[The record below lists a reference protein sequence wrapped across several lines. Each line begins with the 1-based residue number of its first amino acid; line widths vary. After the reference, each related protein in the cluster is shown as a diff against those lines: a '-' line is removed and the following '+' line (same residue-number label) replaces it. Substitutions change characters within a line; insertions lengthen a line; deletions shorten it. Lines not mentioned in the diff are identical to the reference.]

1 MSISRV
7 FNDFK
12 RKFIAGEV
20 PPSFDCTAYL
30 MNSNYEKIYDQIQY
44 MRTMDDFYTMNPN
57 ALYYENGELSGNALA
72 SGSYIENSYYKI
84 TENTEEDQA
93 ATQLIIVDNS
103 NIESYRN
110 LLYKSEQEGPGK
122 YKEYIEKYGQF
133 FLVGNSNEFAKLVKV
148 CKEQEL
154 EYFAVVLYD
163 DIEFIDIIDS
173 CFGSTREHPFRGL
186 FDGNGYA
193 LCIRSIILNKRAS
206 GIFGYISENAI
217 VKNFKI
223 LNAFVRDK
231 ALLIDDNVLTV
242 TVNESTNLISLNSIK
257 RGAGDVNIGILAG
270 VNNGTIENVVMSAK
284 VVYAS
289 MIRPDV
295 YFVQNKSDQNGGTKM
310 LISQDILEAK
320 IDNNFTATSALSSYK
335 NFCYPSP
342 LCLNSEANL
351 IPYVGYFNEGC
362 FNSRTRDIDFSST
375 GTSNEFQPPLYRTY
389 TSGGKLIDDYTSD
402 FNYMGDIFTLYDSKH
417 KDDHYR
423 PADKFLFGSTDAE
436 TVNDVSKLHAMSF
449 RLGPNNKAA
458 FLIGGL
464 VGKNNGDMTNVSTV
478 NTLTFKENTVALIGG
493 IAGRGARGKLKNVN
507 ARTSFFG
514 SSGMYEDYLTI
525 EDNTATE
532 PEYSSTIRLTGIE
545 NPYYEGRLDAVDE
558 QGMPITFNNVHYNL
572 VNMDA
577 VSSRLD
583 ARLHMQPYGYFYVNE
598 STQPNNY
605 SKFSG
610 YTYDTLNV
618 NIAPTTIKI
627 PTISYR
633 ISDNPQELYLTD
645 VTATVTD
652 ISITDGYYRVSAS
665 NSKVITDVIKYS
677 AAEISSGVPTLILPV
692 SSFNI
697 ATEEPHLTVTYSS
710 DVMNGMFGSF
720 TLPVSALSN
729 PIELDETSRTKLS
742 KQKFVQTSATMDVK
756 LSPVY
761 NIGGMF
767 GEYVYSDGQS
777 ITDSTVFACVK
788 NFQPE
793 KHYNELYHYKN
804 VNKVASFACNCIF
817 DSANKSN
824 ENAYEF
830 SRAASAD
837 TVLQNNLKCSAI
849 QVTVDMDDIWH
860 RNNTFSGMYCE
871 DLENTGGD
879 KIQYIH
885 YLQCYNMISPALIG
899 TNYCDQSHK
908 EGKNY
913 PVNLG
918 ILYEDQIFFKY
929 GLNMGSDLP
938 YDSEHELDTIGKVR
952 KRISSLN
959 GAGSGCYFHYPAQ
972 ASAHDILNTSTNT
985 SNENM
990 WSYNTILTAAYSL
1003 SSVDAVATTAYV
1015 SKQLTAYPQHYGL
1028 YRGRASLHADTH
1040 TLPLDRNWHCSATF
1054 DENDYLT
1061 VSYNAPQIVVNSS
1074 ATFFAPATAMI
1085 DTLDQMK
1092 PNLNPYYTY
1101 SYYSFEYGKST
1112 IKPVPMSVKYL
1123 DNVCNDPNS
1132 YELYGTPDEISA
1144 AKYVMSSDNYQD
1156 FYITNSITLEIAE
1169 VHKLTA
1175 NCLSGLTGIPE
1186 VEITT
1191 TASPVFEVNEKSRNS
1206 VIGRITFKPL
1216 TTQYSDFV
1224 IYNDNT
1230 SRYVDGVNAL
1240 VNYKQNLVWV
1250 DQEGYIHIN
1259 GAPIKNEDKFNNE
1272 VYVNNQYTGY
1282 AAVPGIV
1289 RALFRIEYNDA
1300 NNVSHVEQFIIHIRI
1315 IESIP
1320 DTSVK
1325 LYYNELD
1332 ESDKNVVSS
1341 NALIYSYVPNSAAI
1355 VNLLNN
1361 INRDSIVCT
1370 GLKAD
1375 DLQYALIVDENQ
1387 CPVMDIR
1394 LDSNGAENEGY
1405 NIQFNRV
1412 GKVTK
1417 SSSNPPTYGFTYSGG
1432 SLINISGAK

>member
-44 MRTMDDFYTMNPN
+44 MRTIDDFYTMNPN
-57 ALYYENGELSGNALA
+57 ALYYENGALSGNALA

-110 LLYKSEQEGPGK
+110 LLYKFGQEWPGK

-163 DIEFIDIIDS
+163 DIEFIDIVDS
-173 CFGSTREHPFRGL
+173 CFGSTQEHPFRGL

-223 LNAFVRDK
+223 LNALVRDK
-231 ALLIDDNVLTV
+231 ALIIDDNVLTV

-257 RGAGDVNIGILAG
+257 RGAGDVNIGVLAG

-295 YFVQNKSDQNGGTKM
+295 YLVQNKSDQNGGNKM

-320 IDNNFTATSALSSYK
+320 IDNSFTATTALSSYK
-335 NFCYPSP
+335 NFCYPTP

-375 GTSNEFQPPLYRTY
+375 GTSNQFQPPLYRTY
-389 TSGGKLIDDYTSD
+389 TSGGKVYDDHKSD
-402 FNYMGDIFTLYDSKH
+402 FNYMGDIFALYDSTHTGKH
-417 KDDHYR
+417 YK
-423 PADKFLFGSTDAE
+423 PADKFLFGSTNAE
-436 TVNDVSKLHAMSF
+436 TVDDVSQLHAMSF

-478 NTLTFKENTVALIGG
+478 NTLTFNENTVALIGG

-532 PEYSSTIRLTGIE
+532 PEYSSTIYLRNIE
-545 NPYYEGRLDAVDE
+545 NHDYAGRLDATND
-558 QGMPITFNNVHYNL
+558 QGVPITFTNVYYNFA
-572 VNMDA
+572 NMHP

-598 STQPNNY
+598 STQPSNY

-618 NIAPTTIKI
+618 NIAPTTIVI

-633 ISDNPQELYLTD
+633 IGDNPQVQLTD

-652 ISITDGYYRVSAS
+652 ISITDGYYRVSTS

-677 AAEISSGVPTLILPV
+677 AAELHEEDVPTPILPV
-692 SSFNI
+692 TSFNI
-697 ATEEPHLTVTYSS
+697 AAEEPHLTVTYSS
-710 DVMNGMFGSF
+710 SEMNGIFGSF

-729 PIELDETSRTKLS
+729 PVVLDEPSRTKLS
-742 KQKFVQTSATMDVK
+742 KQKFVQTSAMMDVK

-793 KHYNELYHYKN
+793 THYNELYHYKN

-849 QVTVDMDDIWH
+849 QVTADMNDIWH
-860 RNNTFSGMYCE
+860 RNDTFSGMYCE
-871 DLENTGGD
+871 DLKNTGGD
-879 KIQYIH
+879 KIQYVH

-899 TNYCDQSHK
+899 TNYCDQSHDK
-908 EGKNY
+908 DENY

-938 YDSEHELDTIGKVR
+938 YGDDQLDTISKVR
-952 KRISSLN
+952 ERISSLN
-959 GAGSGCYFHYPAQ
+959 GEGSGCYFHYPAQ
-972 ASAHDILNTSTNT
+972 ASVHDILNESSNT
-985 SNENM
+985 SNQNM

-1003 SSVDAVATTAYV
+1003 SSAHAVATTAYV

-1054 DENDYLT
+1054 DENDYLK
-1061 VSYNAPQIVVNSS
+1061 VSYDAPQIVVSSS

-1101 SYYSFEYGKST
+1101 SYSSVEYGIST
-1112 IKPVPMSVKYL
+1112 IKPVPMHVKYL

-1156 FYITNSITLEIAE
+1156 FYVANSITLETAE
-1169 VHKLTA
+1169 VRQLTA
-1175 NCLSGLTGIPE
+1175 TCLSGLPGIPE
-1186 VEITT
+1186 VVITT

-1206 VIGRITFKPL
+1206 VIGRITFKPR
-1216 TTQYSDFV
+1216 TTQYSNFLIDNV
-1224 IYNDNT
+1224 NT
-1230 SRYVDGVNAL
+1230 SRYVNGENAL
-1240 VNYKQNLVWV
+1240 VNYKQNLVLV

-1272 VYVNNQYTGY
+1272 VYEDDQYTDY
-1282 AAVPGIV
+1282 DAVPGIV
-1289 RALFRIEYNDA
+1289 RALFNIEYNDA
-1300 NNVSHVEQFIIHIRI
+1300 DNVSHVENFIIHIRI

-1332 ESDKNVVSS
+1332 TSYKNVVSS

-1417 SSSNPPTYGFTYSGG
+1417 SSSNPPTYEFTYSGG

>member
-44 MRTMDDFYTMNPN
+44 MRTIDDFYTMNTN
-57 ALYYENGELSGNALA
+57 ALYYENGALSGNALA

-110 LLYKSEQEGPGK
+110 LLYKDGQEWTGK

-163 DIEFIDIIDS
+163 DIEFIDIVDS
-173 CFGSTREHPFRGL
+173 CFGSTQEHPFRGL

-231 ALLIDDNVLTV
+231 ALRIDDNVLTV

-257 RGAGDVNIGILAG
+257 RGAGDVNIGVLAG

-295 YFVQNKSDQNGGTKM
+295 YFVQNKSDQNGGNKL

-320 IDNNFTATSALSSYK
+320 IDNSFTATSALSSYK
-335 NFCYPSP
+335 NFCYPTP

-375 GTSNEFQPPLYRTY
+375 GTSNQFQPPLYRTY
-389 TSGGKLIDDYTSD
+389 TSGGNVHDEHTSD

-417 KDDHYR
+417 EGDHYR
-423 PADKFLFGSTDAE
+423 PADKVLFGSTNAE
-436 TVNDVSKLHAMSF
+436 TINDVSELYAMSF

-532 PEYSSTIRLTGIE
+532 PEYSSTIYLRNIE
-545 NPYYEGRLDAVDE
+545 NHYYEGRLDANDDT
-558 QGMPITFNNVHYNL
+558 GLPITFKNVNYNFA
-572 VNMDA
+572 NMHP

-598 STQPNNY
+598 STQPSNY

-627 PTISYR
+627 PLISYL
-633 ISDNPQELYLTD
+633 SGDNLQEQYLND
-645 VTATVTD
+645 VTATVID

-665 NSKVITDVIKYS
+665 NSKVITDVIEYS
-677 AAEISSGVPTLILPV
+677 AAELHGVVPTPIQDV
-692 SSFNI
+692 ASFNI
-697 ATEEPHLTVTYSS
+697 AAAEPYLTVTYSS
-710 DVMNGMFGSF
+710 DELNGMFGSF

-729 PIELDETSRTKLS
+729 PVVLDEPSLIKLS
-742 KQKFVQTSATMDVK
+742 KQKFVQTSASMDVK

-793 KHYNELYHYKN
+793 EHDNELYHYKN

-837 TVLQNNLKCSAI
+837 TVLQNNLKCTAFL
-849 QVTVDMDDIWH
+849 VTVDMNDIWH
-860 RNNTFSGMYCE
+860 RNDTFSDMNCE
-871 DLENTGGD
+871 DLKNTGSYN
-879 KIQYIH
+879 IQYIH

-899 TNYCDQSHK
+899 TNYCDQSHDK
-908 EGKNY
+908 SENY

-938 YDSEHELDTIGKVR
+938 YGDAPLDSISKVR
-952 KRISSLN
+952 ERISSLS

-972 ASAHDILNTSTNT
+972 ASAHDIVNTASNT

-1003 SSVDAVATTAYV
+1003 SNVPAVATTAYV

-1028 YRGRASLHADTH
+1028 YRGRASLHADNNH
-1040 TLPLDRNWHCSATF
+1040 HFSATF

-1061 VSYNAPQIVVNSS
+1061 VSYNAPQIVVNNS

-1092 PNLNPYYTY
+1092 PNLTPYYTY
-1101 SYYSFEYGKST
+1101 SYSSVEYDKST
-1112 IKPVPMSVKYL
+1112 IKPVPMHVKYL
-1123 DNVCNDPNS
+1123 DNVCNDPDS

-1156 FYITNSITLEIAE
+1156 FYVANSITLETAE
-1169 VHKLTA
+1169 VRQLTA
-1175 NCLSGLTGIPE
+1175 TCLSGLSGIPE
-1186 VEITT
+1186 VVLTT
-1191 TASPVFEVNEKSRNS
+1191 TSSPEFEVNEKSRNS

-1216 TTQYSDFV
+1216 TTQYSDFFIRNV
-1224 IYNDNT
+1224 SINT
-1230 SRYVDGVNAL
+1230 SRYVDGENAR
-1240 VNYKQNLVWV
+1240 VDYKQKLVLV

-1282 AAVPGIV
+1282 DAVPGIV

-1332 ESDKNVVSS
+1332 PSDKNVVSS

-1417 SSSNPPTYGFTYSGG
+1417 SSSNPPTYEFTYSGG

>member
-20 PPSFDCTAYL
+20 SPSFDCTAYL

-57 ALYYENGELSGNALA
+57 ALYYENGALSGNALA
-72 SGSYIENSYYKI
+72 SGSYIENTYYKI
-84 TENTEEDQA
+84 TENTEEDQD

-110 LLYKSEQEGPGK
+110 LLYKSEQEWPGK

-242 TVNESTNLISLNSIK
+242 TVNESTNLISLNAIK

-295 YFVQNKSDQNGGTKM
+295 YFVQNKSDQNGGTKL
-310 LISQDILEAK
+310 LISQDILDAK

-389 TSGGKLIDDYTSD
+389 TSGGNVDGDHKSD
-402 FNYMGDIFTLYDSKH
+402 FNYMGDIFTLYDSTH
-417 KDDHYR
+417 TGNHYK

-436 TVNDVSKLHAMSF
+436 TVNDVSQLRAMSF

-525 EDNTATE
+525 EDNTASE

-545 NPYYEGRLDAVDE
+545 NPYYEGRLDANNELGV
-558 QGMPITFNNVHYNL
+558 PITFTNVNYNL
-572 VNMDA
+572 VNMHA

-598 STQPNNY
+598 STQPSNY

-618 NIAPTTIKI
+618 NIEPTTIKI
-627 PTISYR
+627 PIISYC
-633 ISDNPQELYLTD
+633 IGDAPQELQLHD
-645 VTATVTD
+645 VTATVTN
-652 ISITDGYYRVSAS
+652 ISITDGYYRVSTS
-665 NSKVITDVIKYS
+665 NSKVITDIVEYS
-677 AAEISSGVPTLILPV
+677 AAELHGDVLTPIQHVA
-692 SSFNI
+692 SFNI
-697 ATEEPHLTVTYSS
+697 AAVEPYLTVTYSS
-710 DVMNGMFGSF
+710 NEMPGMFGSF

-729 PIELDETSRTKLS
+729 PIELDSTSLTKLS
-742 KQKFVQTSATMDVK
+742 KQKFVQTSSFMDVK

-793 KHYNELYHYKN
+793 KHDDELYHYKN

-849 QVTVDMDDIWH
+849 QVTASMNDIWH
-860 RNNTFSGMYCE
+860 RNDTFSGMYCE
-871 DLENTGGD
+871 DLKNTGGD

-899 TNYCDQSHK
+899 TNYCDQDHHK
-908 EGKNY
+908 DENY

-938 YDSEHELDTIGKVR
+938 YDSEHNLDTISKVR
-952 KRISSLN
+952 ERISSLD

-972 ASAHDILNTSTNT
+972 ASAHDILNPAIQT
-985 SNENM
+985 SNTNM

-1003 SSVDAVATTAYV
+1003 SSVHASATTAYV

-1028 YRGRASLHADTH
+1028 YRGRASLHAH
-1040 TLPLDRNWHCSATF
+1040 NHLAYGSHSSFFATF
-1054 DENDYLT
+1054 DENDYLK
-1061 VSYNAPQIVVNSS
+1061 VSYNAPQIEVNSS
-1074 ATFFAPATAMI
+1074 ATFFAPATTMI

-1101 SYYSFEYGKST
+1101 AYSSFEYGKST
-1112 IKPVPMSVKYL
+1112 IKPVPMHVKYL

-1186 VEITT
+1186 VVITT

-1206 VIGRITFKPL
+1206 VIGRITFKPI
-1216 TTQYSDFV
+1216 TTQNSDFV
-1224 IYNDNT
+1224 INNDKT
-1230 SRYVDGVNAL
+1230 SRYVDGENDCVD
-1240 VNYKQNLVWV
+1240 YKQNLVWV

-1259 GAPIKNEDKFNNE
+1259 GSPIKNEDKFNNE
-1272 VYVNNQYTGY
+1272 VYVDDQYTGY
-1282 AAVPGIV
+1282 DAVPGIV
-1289 RALFRIEYNDA
+1289 RASFNIEYNDA
-1300 NNVSHVEQFIIHIRI
+1300 NNDHHEEHFTIHISI

-1332 ESDKNVVSS
+1332 TFDKNVVSS

-1361 INRDSIVCT
+1361 ITRDSVVCT

>member
-1 MSISRV
+1 MV
-7 FNDFK
+7 F
-12 RKFIAGEV
+12 
-20 PPSFDCTAYL
+20 
-30 MNSNYEKIYDQIQY
+30 
-44 MRTMDDFYTMNPN
+44 
-57 ALYYENGELSGNALA
+57 
-72 SGSYIENSYYKI
+72 
-84 TENTEEDQA
+84 
-93 ATQLIIVDNS
+93 
-103 NIESYRN
+103 
-110 LLYKSEQEGPGK
+110 
-122 YKEYIEKYGQF
+122 
-133 FLVGNSNEFAKLVKV
+133 
-148 CKEQEL
+148 
-154 EYFAVVLYD
+154 
-163 DIEFIDIIDS
+163 
-173 CFGSTREHPFRGL
+173 
-186 FDGNGYA
+186 
-193 LCIRSIILNKRAS
+193 
-206 GIFGYISENAI
+206 FGYISENAI

-231 ALLIDDNVLTV
+231 ALRIDDNVLTV

-257 RGAGDVNIGILAG
+257 RGAGDVNIGVLAG

-295 YFVQNKSDQNGGTKM
+295 YLVQNKSDQNGGNKM

-320 IDNNFTATSALSSYK
+320 IDNRFTATSALSSYK
-335 NFCYPSP
+335 NFCYPTP

-375 GTSNEFQPPLYRTY
+375 GTSNQFQPPLYRTY
-389 TSGGKLIDDYTSD
+389 TSGGKVYDDHKSN
-402 FNYMGDIFTLYDSKH
+402 FNYMGDIFTLYDSTHTGKH
-417 KDDHYR
+417 YK
-423 PADKFLFGSTDAE
+423 PADKFLFGSTNAE
-436 TVNDVSKLHAMSF
+436 TVDDVSQLHAMSF

-478 NTLTFKENTVALIGG
+478 NTLTFNENTVALIGG

-532 PEYSSTIRLTGIE
+532 PEYSSTIYLSGIE
-545 NPYYEGRLDAVDE
+545 NHIYEGRLDANNE
-558 QGMPITFNNVHYNL
+558 QGIPITFTNVNYNL
-572 VNMDA
+572 VNMDSE
-577 VSSRLD
+577 SSRLD

-598 STQPNNY
+598 STQPSNY

-627 PTISYR
+627 PLISYY
-633 ISDNPQELYLTD
+633 SGDDPQIQALSN

-652 ISITDGYYRVSAS
+652 ISITDGYYRVSTS
-665 NSKVITDVIKYS
+665 NSKVITDVIEYS
-677 AAEISSGVPTLILPV
+677 AAELQGDVPTPIQSV

-697 ATEEPHLTVTYSS
+697 AAEEPYLTVTYSS
-710 DVMNGMFGSF
+710 DVLNGMFGSF

-729 PIELDETSRTKLS
+729 PIELDSTSLTKLS
-742 KQKFVQTSATMDVK
+742 KQKFVQTSASMDVK

-804 VNKVASFACNCIF
+804 VNKVAEFACNCIF

-837 TVLQNNLKCSAI
+837 TLLQNNLKCTAI
-849 QVTVDMDDIWH
+849 LVTVDMNDIWH
-860 RNNTFSGMYCE
+860 RNDTFTDMYCE
-871 DLENTGGD
+871 DLKNTGRD

-908 EGKNY
+908 EGENY

-938 YDSEHELDTIGKVR
+938 YGDDYSLDTISKVR
-952 KRISSLN
+952 ERISSLS

-990 WSYNTILTAAYSL
+990 WSYNTILTAAYNL
-1003 SSVDAVATTAYV
+1003 SSVHASATTAYV

-1028 YRGRASLHADTH
+1028 YRGRASLHADNDH
-1040 TLPLDRNWHCSATF
+1040 HFSATF
-1054 DENDYLT
+1054 DENDYLK
-1061 VSYNAPQIVVNSS
+1061 VSYDAPQIVVNSS

-1101 SYYSFEYGKST
+1101 SYSSVEYDKST
-1112 IKPVPMSVKYL
+1112 IKPVPMHVKYL

-1156 FYITNSITLEIAE
+1156 FYVANSITLATAE
-1169 VHKLTA
+1169 VRQLTA
-1175 NCLSGLTGIPE
+1175 TCLSGLSGIPE
-1186 VEITT
+1186 VVITT

-1224 IYNDNT
+1224 IDNVDT
-1230 SRYVDGVNAL
+1230 SRYVDGENAS
-1240 VNYKQNLVWV
+1240 VKYKQNLVCV

-1259 GAPIKNEDKFNNE
+1259 GAQIKNEDKFNNE
-1272 VYVNNQYTGY
+1272 VYEDDQYTGY

-1289 RALFRIEYNDA
+1289 RASFKIEYNDA

-1417 SSSNPPTYGFTYSGG
+1417 SSSNPPTYEFTYSGG

>member
-44 MRTMDDFYTMNPN
+44 MRSIDDFTTMNSS
-57 ALYYENGELSGNALA
+57 ALYYSDGSLMGNALA
-72 SGSYIENSYYKI
+72 SGNYIENTYYKI
-84 TENTEEDQA
+84 TENTEEDQD
-93 ATQLIIVDNS
+93 ATQLIIVDDS
-103 NIESYRN
+103 NIDYYKN
-110 LLYKSEQEGPGK
+110 LLCKSEDDWPGK
-122 YKEYIEKYGQF
+122 YTEYIEKYGQF

-163 DIEFIDIIDS
+163 DIEFIDIVDS
-173 CFGSTREHPFRGL
+173 CFGSTQEHPFRGL

-206 GIFGYISENAI
+206 GIFGYIAENAI

-223 LNAFVRDK
+223 LNAFVRDN
-231 ALLIDDNVLTV
+231 ALLIDNNVLTV

-284 VVYAS
+284 IEYDS

-295 YFVQNKSDQNGGTKM
+295 YFVQNKTDQNGGTKQ
-310 LISQDILEAK
+310 LISEDILKAN
-320 IDNNFTATSALSSYK
+320 IDDNFTATTALSSYK
-335 NFCYPSP
+335 NFCYPSQ

-389 TSGGKLIDDYTSD
+389 TSAGSVFDDHNST
-402 FNYMGDIFTLYDSKH
+402 FNYMGDIFTLYDNNH
-417 KDDHYR
+417 KGDHYR
-423 PADKFLFGSTDAE
+423 QDDKVLFGSTNAE
-436 TVNDVSKLHAMSF
+436 IVSAVSKLHAMSF

-464 VGKNNGDMTNVSTV
+464 VGENNGDMTNVSTV

-525 EDNTATE
+525 EDNTASE
-532 PEYSSTIRLTGIE
+532 PVYSSTIYLTNIE
-545 NPYYEGRLDAVDE
+545 SHYYEGRLDATNE
-558 QGMPITFNNVHYNL
+558 QGIPITFKNVSYNL
-572 VNMDA
+572 GSMEEQYA
-577 VSSRLD
+577 RLN
-583 ARLHMQPYGYFYVNE
+583 ARLHMQPYGYLYVNE

-605 SKFSG
+605 TKFSG

-618 NIAPTTIKI
+618 PAAISTIKI
-627 PTISYR
+627 PTIAYQVGDS
-633 ISDNPQELYLTD
+633 QQTQYLTN
-645 VTATVTD
+645 VIATVTN
-652 ISITDGYYRVSAS
+652 ISITDGYYRIGT
-665 NSKVITDVIKYS
+665 NTSKIVTDIVEYS
-677 AAEISSGVPTLILPV
+677 VAELHGDTPTPIQPV

-697 ATEEPHLTVTYSS
+697 AAVEPYLTVTYSS
-710 DVMNGMFGSF
+710 TVMNGMFGSF
-720 TLPVSALSN
+720 TFPVSALSN
-729 PIELDETSRTKLS
+729 PVVLDSTSLTKLS

-767 GEYVYSDGQS
+767 GEYIYSDGQS

-793 KHYNELYHYKN
+793 PEDDKLYHYKN
-804 VNKVASFACNCIF
+804 VNKVAAFACNCIF

-837 TVLQNNLKCSAI
+837 TVLQNTLKCSAI
-849 QVTVDMDDIWH
+849 QVTANIDDVWH
-860 RNNTFSGMYCE
+860 RNDTFNDMYCE
-871 DLENTGGD
+871 DLKNTGGD

-899 TNYCDQSHK
+899 TNYCDQIHVKS
-908 EGKNY
+908 ENY

-938 YDSEHELDTIGKVR
+938 YGDEYTLDSVDAVCE
-952 KRISSLN
+952 RISDLN

-972 ASAHDILNTSTNT
+972 TSAHDILNPSIQK
-985 SNENM
+985 SNKNM
-990 WSYNTILTAAYSL
+990 WRYNTILTAAYNL
-1003 SSVDAVATTAYV
+1003 SNVNAVATTAYV

-1028 YRGRASLHADTH
+1028 YRGRASLYADSNNH
-1040 TLPLDRNWHCSATF
+1040 FSATF
-1054 DENDYLT
+1054 DENDYLK
-1061 VSYNAPQIVVNSS
+1061 VSYNAPQIIVNSS
-1074 ATFFAPATAMI
+1074 AAFFKPATTII

-1092 PNLNPYYTY
+1092 PNLTPYYTY
-1101 SYYSFEYGKST
+1101 TYSSFEYGESA
-1112 IKPVPMSVKYL
+1112 IKPVSLHVKYL
-1123 DNVCNDPNS
+1123 DNVCNDPNC
-1132 YELYGTPDEISA
+1132 YELDGTPDEISA
-1144 AKYVMSSDNYQD
+1144 AKYVMSSDNYKD
-1156 FYITNSITLEIAE
+1156 FYVANSITVETAE
-1169 VHKLTA
+1169 VHELTA
-1175 NCLSGLTGIPE
+1175 TCLSGLSDTSD
-1186 VEITT
+1186 VVVLTT
-1191 TASPVFEVNEKSRNS
+1191 SANPIFEVNEKSRNS
-1206 VIGRITFKPL
+1206 VIGSITFKPL
-1216 TTQYSDFV
+1216 ITKYSGFYINNV
-1224 IYNDNT
+1224 NT
-1230 SRYVDGVNAL
+1230 SRYVEDTNAQ

-1250 DQEGYIHIN
+1250 DQEGYIHAN
-1259 GAPIKNEDKFNNE
+1259 GALIKNEDTFDNE
-1272 VYVNNQYTGY
+1272 VYEDNKYTDDD
-1282 AAVPGIV
+1282 AVPGVV
-1289 RALFRIEYNDA
+1289 RASFNITYNDA
-1300 NNVSHVEQFIIHIRI
+1300 NDDQHVEHFVFHVRI

-1325 LYYNELD
+1325 LHYNELD
-1332 ESDKNVVSS
+1332 TTDKNVVSS
-1341 NALIYSYVPNSAAI
+1341 NALVYSYVPNSAVI
-1355 VNLLNN
+1355 VNLLND
-1361 INRDSIVCT
+1361 INRDSVVCT
-1370 GLKAD
+1370 GLSAD
-1375 DLQYALIVDENQ
+1375 DLQYALIVDENK

-1417 SSSNPPTYGFTYSGG
+1417 SSSNPPTYSFTYSGG

>member
-7 FNDFK
+7 FNNFK

-20 PPSFDCTAYL
+20 PPSFNCTAYL

-57 ALYYENGELSGNALA
+57 ALYYKNGALYGNALA
-72 SGSYIENSYYKI
+72 SGNYIENTYYKI
-84 TENTEEDQA
+84 TENTEEDKD

-103 NIESYRN
+103 NLNSYKN
-110 LLYKSEQEGPGK
+110 LLNKTGQQWPGK
-122 YKEYIEKYGQF
+122 YKDYIDKYGQF

-163 DIEFIDIIDS
+163 DIEFIDIVDS
-173 CFGSTREHPFRGL
+173 CFGSTQEHPFRGL

-223 LNAFVRDK
+223 LNALVRDK

-242 TVNESTNLISLNSIK
+242 SVNESTNLISLNSIK

-270 VNNGTIENVVMSAK
+270 VNNGTIENVVMSAQ
-284 VVYAS
+284 VVYDS

-295 YFVQNKSDQNGGTKM
+295 YFVQNKSDQNGGKKM
-310 LISQDILEAK
+310 LISEDILKAN
-320 IDNNFTATSALSSYK
+320 IDDSFTATTALSSYK

-362 FNSRTRDIDFSST
+362 FNSHTRDIDFSST
-375 GTSNEFQPPLYRTY
+375 GTSNKFQPPLYRTY
-389 TSGGKLIDDYTSD
+389 TSGGRVDGDHNSD
-402 FNYMGDIFTLYDSKH
+402 FNYMGDIFTLYDTKH
-417 KDDHYR
+417 QGDHYR
-423 PADKFLFGSTDAE
+423 PADKVLFGSTNAE
-436 TVNDVSKLHAMSF
+436 TVNDISKLHAMSF

-464 VGKNNGDMTNVSTV
+464 VGENNGDMTNVSTV

-525 EDNTATE
+525 EDNTASE
-532 PEYSSTIRLTGIE
+532 PVYSSTIYLTNIE
-545 NPYYEGRLDAVDE
+545 NYYFDGRLDATNE
-558 QGMPITFNNVHYNL
+558 QGIPITFKNVRYNL
-572 VNMDA
+572 VNMEA
-577 VSSRLD
+577 QYARLN
-583 ARLHMQPYGYFYVNE
+583 ARLHMQPYGYLYVNE
-598 STQPNNY
+598 STQPNTY
-605 SKFSG
+605 TKFSG

-618 NIAPTTIKI
+618 PAATSTIKI
-627 PTISYR
+627 PQIMYHVGDSE
-633 ISDNPQELYLTD
+633 QVQYLNN
-645 VTATVTD
+645 VVATVTN
-652 ISITDGYYRVSAS
+652 ISITDGYYQRGTNAS
-665 NSKVITDVIKYS
+665 KIITDIVEYS
-677 AAEISSGVPTLILPV
+677 AAELHGSTPTPIQPV
-692 SSFNI
+692 SCFNI
-697 ATEEPHLTVTYSS
+697 AAVEPYITVTYSS
-710 DVMNGMFGSF
+710 TVMNGMFGSF

-729 PIELDETSRTKLS
+729 PVFLDGPSLTKLS
-742 KQKFVQTSATMDVK
+742 NQKFVQTSATMDVK

-793 KHYNELYHYKN
+793 THNSELYHYKN
-804 VNKVASFACNCIF
+804 VNKVAAFACNCIF

-849 QVTVDMDDIWH
+849 QVTTNFNDVWH
-860 RNNTFSGMYCE
+860 RNDTFNDMYCE
-871 DLENTGGD
+871 DLKNTGGD

-899 TNYCDQSHK
+899 TNYCDQEHV
-908 EGKNY
+908 KNEDY

-938 YDSEHELDTIGKVR
+938 YGNDYTLDSIGDVCA
-952 KRISSLN
+952 RISSLE

-972 ASAHDILNTSTNT
+972 TSAHDILNPSIQK
-985 SNENM
+985 SNKNM
-990 WSYNTILTAAYSL
+990 WCYNTILTAAYNL
-1003 SSVDAVATTAYV
+1003 SNVNAVATTAFV

-1028 YRGRASLHADTH
+1028 YRGRASLHTDNNH
-1040 TLPLDRNWHCSATF
+1040 HFSATF
-1054 DENDYLT
+1054 DENDYLR

-1074 ATFFAPATAMI
+1074 ATLFAPATAMI

-1092 PNLNPYYTY
+1092 PNPNPYYTY
-1101 SYYSFEYGKST
+1101 TYSSWEYGKRA
-1112 IKPVPMSVKYL
+1112 IMPIPMHVKYL
-1123 DNVCNDPNS
+1123 DNVCNDPNC
-1132 YELYGTPDEISA
+1132 YELYGTSDEISA

-1156 FYITNSITLEIAE
+1156 FYVANSITLETAE

-1175 NCLSGLTGIPE
+1175 TCLSGLPGRPK
-1186 VEITT
+1186 VVITT
-1191 TASPVFEVNEKSRNS
+1191 TDSPVFEVNEKSRNS

-1216 TTQYSDFV
+1216 TTEYSNFF
-1224 IYNDNT
+1224 IYRGNT
-1230 SRYVDGVNAL
+1230 SRYVEGVDTH

-1272 VYVNNQYTGY
+1272 VYDNNQFTGY
-1282 AAVPGIV
+1282 SAVPGIV
-1289 RALFRIEYNDA
+1289 RASFNIEYNDV
-1300 NNVSHVEQFIIHIRI
+1300 NGVRHVEHFTIHIRI
-1315 IESIP
+1315 VESIP

-1332 ESDKNVVSS
+1332 TSDKNVVSS
-1341 NALIYSYVPNSAAI
+1341 NALVYSYVPNSAVI
-1355 VNLLNN
+1355 VDLLNN
-1361 INRDSIVCT
+1361 INRDSVVCT

-1417 SSSNPPTYGFTYSGG
+1417 SSTNPPTYGFTYSGG

>member
-57 ALYYENGELSGNALA
+57 ALYYENGALCGNALA
-72 SGSYIENSYYKI
+72 SGSYIENTYYKL
-84 TENTEEDQA
+84 TENTEEDQD

-173 CFGSTREHPFRGL
+173 CFGSTQEHPFRGL

-193 LCIRSIILNKRAS
+193 LCIRSISVNKRAS

-223 LNAFVRDK
+223 LNAFIRDK

-284 VVYAS
+284 VVYAN

-295 YFVQNKSDQNGGTKM
+295 YFVQNKTDQNGGNKK
-310 LISQDILEAK
+310 LISQDILDAK
-320 IDNNFTATSALSSYK
+320 IDNNFTATTALSSYK
-335 NFCYPSP
+335 NFCYPTP

-375 GTSNEFQPPLYRTY
+375 GTSNQFQPPLYRTY

-402 FNYMGDIFTLYDSKH
+402 FNYMGDIFTLYDSTH
-417 KDDHYR
+417 TSHHYL

-532 PEYSSTIRLTGIE
+532 PEYSSTIYLTNIE
-545 NPYYEGRLDAVDE
+545 NHYYSGSLNWIDN
-558 QGMPITFNNVHYNL
+558 QGNPITYKNVNYNL
-572 VNMDA
+572 ANMEEEYS
-577 VSSRLD
+577 VLN
-583 ARLHMQPYGYFYVNE
+583 ARLHMQPYGYFYVNT
-598 STQPNNY
+598 SAQPSNY

-618 NIAPTTIKI
+618 NIEPTTIQI
-627 PTISYR
+627 PTISYYFG
-633 ISDNPQELYLTD
+633 DAPQELQLHD
-645 VTATVTD
+645 VTVTVTN

-665 NSKVITDVIKYS
+665 NSKVITDIAEYS
-677 AAEISSGVPTLILPV
+677 AAKLQEEDVPTPILPV
-692 SSFNI
+692 TSFNI
-697 ATEEPHLTVTYSS
+697 AAEEPYLTVTYSS
-710 DVMNGMFGSF
+710 NNMPGMFGSF
-720 TLPVSALSN
+720 TLPVSALYT
-729 PIELDETSRTKLS
+729 PVKLDETSLTKLS
-742 KQKFVQTSATMDVK
+742 KQKFAQTSDTMDVK

-793 KHYNELYHYKN
+793 KHDDELYHYKN

-849 QVTVDMDDIWH
+849 QVTVDMNDIWH
-860 RNNTFSGMYCE
+860 RNNTFTDMYCE
-871 DLENTGGD
+871 DLKNTGGD
-879 KIQYIH
+879 TIQYVH

-899 TNYCDQSHK
+899 TNYCDQEHV

-938 YDSEHELDTIGKVR
+938 YGADSLDTISKVR

-959 GAGSGCYFHYPAQ
+959 GEGSGCYFHYPAQ
-972 ASAHDILNTSTNT
+972 ASAHDIVNPSTNT
-985 SNENM
+985 SNVNM

-1003 SSVDAVATTAYV
+1003 SSVHASATTAYV

-1028 YRGRASLHADTH
+1028 YRGRASLHADNNH
-1040 TLPLDRNWHCSATF
+1040 HFSATF
-1054 DENDYLT
+1054 DENDYLE
-1061 VSYNAPQIVVNSS
+1061 VSYTAPQIVVNSS

-1101 SYYSFEYGKST
+1101 TYSSFEYGKST
-1112 IKPVPMSVKYL
+1112 IKPVPMHVKYL

-1156 FYITNSITLEIAE
+1156 FYVANSITLETAE
-1169 VHKLTA
+1169 VRQLTA
-1175 NCLSGLTGIPE
+1175 TCLSGLSDTPE
-1186 VEITT
+1186 VVITT
-1191 TASPVFEVNEKSRNS
+1191 TASPVFEVNEKSRKS
-1206 VIGRITFKPL
+1206 VIGRITFKPR
-1216 TTQYSDFV
+1216 TTQYSNFLINNV
-1224 IYNDNT
+1224 NT
-1230 SRYVDGVNAL
+1230 SRYVNGENAL
-1240 VNYKQNLVWV
+1240 VNYKQNLVLV
-1250 DQEGYIHIN
+1250 DQDGYIHIN

-1272 VYVNNQYTGY
+1272 VYNYDNDQYTGY
-1282 AAVPGIV
+1282 DAVPGIV
-1289 RALFRIEYNDA
+1289 RASFNIEYNDA

-1332 ESDKNVVSS
+1332 TSDDKNVVSS

-1355 VNLLNN
+1355 VDLLND
-1361 INRDSIVCT
+1361 INRDSVVCT

-1412 GKVTK
+1412 GKVTT